1 MISTGL
7 GYLDKLTGGLS
18 LGDNVVWESA
28 DGVPVE
34 YFIRSFFYGAADFS
48 EKIIFISFNFS
59 PHTIMQRYDYLF
71 SRENTILI
79 DAFTHGKGNSD
90 SVFLDF
96 YQSDKYDKKRVTC
109 IENPK
114 NITSFVSKLNE
125 IERSNKE
132 GSFYIFDGLT
142 GMNELWKD
150 EKAVLDFFTFTCPK
164 LYDLKALA
172 YWIVRRESHSKEFIS
187 GIMQTTQIVFSINTT
202 ETDYYELKVHKLQ
215 DRTPLYGSRPNSFK
229 IIDGNILFEDRKT
242 AGSFEIGDKV
252 KNLRKEARMT
262 QADLAAALAMTP
274 GAISQIE
281 NDIITPSLQT
291 LLQLSTVFSKPVDY
305 FIGGAG
311 GGMNSSGYLLSKKGG
326 HRSVPHRHVDMV
338 QIVDTDHYGI
348 KPFYVTLQDDTSVEG
363 PLMLHKGKEFIA
375 VIQGSMK
382 VIIGGDTVTAAEGDT
397 LLVSDAFISRL
408 QKTGDVACRFLYL
421 LL

>member
-7 GYLDKLTGGLS
+7 DYLDKLTGGLK

-34 YFIRSFFYGAADFS
+34 YFVRSFFYSASDFR
-48 EKIIFISFNFS
+48 EKIIFISFNVS
-59 PHTIMQRYDYLF
+59 PHTIMERYDYLF

-96 YQSDKYDKKRVTC
+96 YTSDKFDNKRVIC

-125 IERSNKE
+125 IELINKE

-187 GIMQTTQIVFSINTT
+187 GVMQTTQIVFSVNTT
-202 ETDYYELKVHKLQ
+202 ESDYYELKVHKLEG
-215 DRTPLYGSRPNSFK
+215 RTPLYGSRPNSFRVVE
-229 IIDGNILFEDRKT
+229 GNIVFEDRKSS
-242 AGSFEIGDKV
+242 GMFEIGDKV
-252 KNLRKEARMT
+252 KSLRKEARMT

-291 LLQLSTVFSKPVDY
+291 LLQLSIVFSKPVDY

-311 GGMNSSGYLLSKKGG
+311 GGMNGKGYLLSKKSDR
-326 HRSVPHRHVDMV
+326 HTVPHRSLDVV
-338 QIVDTDHYGI
+338 QIMDADHHGI
-348 KPFYVTLQDDTSVEG
+348 KPFYVTLQDNEAIEG
-363 PLMLHKGKEFIA
+363 PIMLHKGKEFITVIKGSLKA
-375 VIQGSMK
+375 V
-382 VIIGGDTVTAAEGDT
+382 IGGDAVTITEGDA
-397 LLVSDAFISRL
+397 LLMTDAFISRV
-408 QKTGDVACRFLYL
+408 QKTGGSPCRFMYL